1 MRIALPQINY
11 FTGNIEKNRQI
22 MLQTIEKA
30 KTAKADLIIFSE
42 LSVCGPFPQ
51 DLLEK
56 EQFINECRICVEKL
70 ALACDSMAAII
81 GAPNLDT
88 QTGIMYNSA
97 YFIQNGEVVDGVHK
111 CVLSDYDI
119 HSESRYFVAGE
130 NNQAIHFKNKNLR
143 IIFDEYESEYIEKN
157 DDFIIHIGLS
167 PFTTE
172 SLTERHHIYS
182 SLALKHNKT
191 VISINPIGGSTSIL
205 LDGCSMVFNYKGK
218 LIHQLKAF
226 EEDFLILDTNTIAN
240 SHEIK
245 LAQTTPI
252 GSIHNALV
260 HGIKDYF
267 YKHDFKKEFQCPL
280 GLISHFYGT
289 PSKT

>member
-88 QTGIMYNSA
+88 QDRKS
-97 YFIQNGEVVDGVHK
+97 VV
-111 CVLSDYDI
+111 
-119 HSESRYFVAGE
+119 
-130 NNQAIHFKNKNLR
+130 
-143 IIFDEYESEYIEKN
+143 
-157 DDFIIHIGLS
+157 
-167 PFTTE
+167 
-172 SLTERHHIYS
+172 
-182 SLALKHNKT
+182 
-191 VISINPIGGSTSIL
+191 
-205 LDGCSMVFNYKGK
+205 
-218 LIHQLKAF
+218 
-226 EEDFLILDTNTIAN
+226 
-240 SHEIK
+240 
-245 LAQTTPI
+245 
-252 GSIHNALV
+252 
-260 HGIKDYF
+260 
-267 YKHDFKKEFQCPL
+267 
-280 GLISHFYGT
+280 
-289 PSKT
+289 